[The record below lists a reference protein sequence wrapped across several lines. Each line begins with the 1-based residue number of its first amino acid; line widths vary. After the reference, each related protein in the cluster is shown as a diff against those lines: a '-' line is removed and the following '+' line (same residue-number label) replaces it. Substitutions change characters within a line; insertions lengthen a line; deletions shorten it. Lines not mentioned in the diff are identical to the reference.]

1 VATVVATVATAV
13 AWRRHRRNLSGAS
26 QVRLGVLLAAG
37 LVFLPWA
44 AYWGLLL
51 P

>member
-1 VATVVATVATAV
+1 VVATVATAV
-13 AWRRHRRNLSGAS
+13 AWRRQRRDLTGPSHL
-26 QVRLGVLLAAG
+26 RLGLLVAAG
-37 LVFLPWA
+37 VVFVPWA